1 MSADEAAAAPVIRD
15 AQASDVPAVVAIEWA
30 SFPDPWSAQSFRGLV
45 SQPPARFRVAEVLGE
60 IAGYSVAW
68 QVGDEAELANLAVA
82 AAARRQGVGRA
93 LLDDLLRH
101 ADERGVATTYLEVR
115 EGNAAAQALYRS
127 RGFAEAGRRRHYYRE
142 PVEDAVVMRRSVL
155 RGDEAGSAD

>member
-1 MSADEAAAAPVIRD
+1 MSADEVAPAPVIRD
-15 AQASDVPAVVAIEWA
+15 AQVSDVPAVVDIERA
-30 SFPDPWSAQSFRGLV
+30 SFSDPWSAQSFRGLV
-45 SQPPARFRVAEVLGE
+45 AQPPARFRVAELMGA

-115 EGNAAAQALYRS
+115 ESNAAAQALYRS

-142 PVEDAVVMRRSVL
+142 PVEDAVVMRRGIP
-155 RGDEAGSAD
+155 RGDAPGGGD